1 MFWFYVLTKIY
12 VKMFSYL
19 NESKVLT
26 ETSSLFFLSI
36 SLRHGKDTDDT
47 LKKFCKKIQRIMSFF
62 DKDHSSLKAL
72 ISFYYPLVV
81 ALSKNQIPI
90 ILVV

>member
-47 LKKFCKKIQRIMSFF
+47 LKKFCKKNTKNNEFF
-62 DKDHSSLKAL
+62 
-72 ISFYYPLVV
+72 
-81 ALSKNQIPI
+81 
-90 ILVV
+90 